1 MAVAA
6 SQGFAFHHAEQGSST
21 LTLWLGEGPSRL
33 PGFATHQLGVA
44 GELQEGL
51 HPQKVLKESL
61 RACSVGIV
69 LLYNQHVETSWLLHF
84 GMKKQPPGMKREK
97 KHLSALCA

>member
-1 MAVAA
+1 MWLRVPILQSSLVAVAA

-44 GELQEGL
+44 GELQQWL
-51 HPQKVLKESL
+51 HPQKVLKEPLGAPSL
-61 RACSVGIV
+61 GIV
-69 LLYNQHVETSWLLHF
+69 LLYSQHVETCWLLHF
-84 GMKKQPPGMKREK
+84 GMEK
-97 KHLSALCA
+97 